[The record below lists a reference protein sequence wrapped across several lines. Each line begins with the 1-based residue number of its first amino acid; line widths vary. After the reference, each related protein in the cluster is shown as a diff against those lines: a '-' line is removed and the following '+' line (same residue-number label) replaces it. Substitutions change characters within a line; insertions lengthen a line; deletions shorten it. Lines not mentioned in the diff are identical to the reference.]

1 MNDWLLEIVIQITDM
16 VFEDLID
23 DLLMSFDISLWL
35 YSNNFM

>member
-23 DLLMSFDISLWL
+23 DLLMSFDISL
-35 YSNNFM
+35 